1 MAKTS
6 INVRACN
13 IGSAERHNLRSK
25 ELDYIRLTLSYST
38 YLFYVHDACPYFSNY
53 ACAFSYSFLIYVLV
67 KMINNHEEFRT
78 VINDKGKVGGYFIT
92 VLYSFS

>member
-1 MAKTS
+1 MNP
-6 INVRACN
+6 IFLF
-13 IGSAERHNLRSK
+13 IG
-25 ELDYIRLTLSYST
+25 
-38 YLFYVHDACPYFSNY
+38 YLLILFVPIFSNMIIKRGNSIIVNIDISEVM
-53 ACAFSYSFLIYVLV
+53 ALKNKNWTKLYSFLIYVLV

>member
-1 MAKTS
+1 MWT
-6 INVRACN
+6 RAIFLF
-13 IGSAERHNLRSK
+13 IG
-25 ELDYIRLTLSYST
+25 
-38 YLFYVHDACPYFSNY
+38 YLLILFVPIFSNMIIKRGNSIIVNIDISEVM
-53 ACAFSYSFLIYVLV
+53 ALKNKNWTKLYSFLIYVLV

>member
-1 MAKTS
+1 MNT
-6 INVRACN
+6 CN
-13 IGSAERHNLRSK
+13 FFVIG
-25 ELDYIRLTLSYST
+25 
-38 YLFYVHDACPYFSNY
+38 YLLILFVPIFSNMIIKRGNSIIVNIDISEVM
-53 ACAFSYSFLIYVLV
+53 ALKNKNWTKLYSFLIYVLV

>member
-1 MAKTS
+1 MFIGYLLILFVS
-6 INVRACN
+6 I
-13 IGSAERHNLRSK
+13 
-25 ELDYIRLTLSYST
+25 
-38 YLFYVHDACPYFSNY
+38 FSNMIIKRGNSIIVNIDISEVM
-53 ACAFSYSFLIYVLV
+53 ALKNKNWTKLYSFLIYVLV

>member
-1 MAKTS
+1 MPFRRKKDAEELSCGFEGNSIIVNIDISEVMALKNKNWTK
-6 INVRACN
+6 
-13 IGSAERHNLRSK
+13 L
-25 ELDYIRLTLSYST
+25 
-38 YLFYVHDACPYFSNY
+38 
-53 ACAFSYSFLIYVLV
+53 YSFLIYVLV

>member
-1 MAKTS
+1 MK
-6 INVRACN
+6 
-13 IGSAERHNLRSK
+13 SK
-25 ELDYIRLTLSYST
+25 QLL
-38 YLFYVHDACPYFSNY
+38 
-53 ACAFSYSFLIYVLV
+53 YSFLIYVLV